1 MGAVKGP
8 RHTGLKGDCAVRIA
22 ACGPQKGKTAGLP
35 KGTE

>member
-8 RHTGLKGDCAVRIA
+8 LHMGRMGDYAVRIA
-22 ACGPQKGKTAGLP
+22 VFGPQKGKTAGLP